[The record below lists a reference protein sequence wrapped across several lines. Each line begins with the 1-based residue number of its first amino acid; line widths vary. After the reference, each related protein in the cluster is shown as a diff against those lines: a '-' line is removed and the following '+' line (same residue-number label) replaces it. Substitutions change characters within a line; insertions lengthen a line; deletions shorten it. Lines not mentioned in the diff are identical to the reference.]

1 MFLIFY
7 ISLIIICIYLLS
19 VVSTKCFTVPAEV
32 MSRHSNLDA
41 LRGILA
47 SLVLTHHFYI
57 TYMWKNTGLWVRP
70 ESELLNNLGTI
81 PVSIFFMITG
91 YLFLNKITSS
101 QKLNFISLYK
111 SRVKRI
117 APLYYFLTLII
128 FIITLWNIR
137 HSSVNIS
144 QILTWL
150 MSWLTFRGADL
161 ADFESTKILAG
172 AQWTLIYEWGFYFLL
187 PAIYLILNHK
197 FFKNNLNLVLL
208 IVFTILFFIV
218 WKETSHKYYKLF
230 LCGFLPIFLR
240 KYTSPY
246 LNKINSTYISIFLT
260 LLICY
265 TFFFT
270 RGYSS
275 QQMLLTAIIFFIIA
289 SGNNIF
295 GMLNNIGLKF
305 LGEIS
310 YSIYL
315 SHGLILFL
323 VFTQFSLLSLKDLNI
338 YYYASLFPV
347 IFALVYIFSIATYTY
362 IEKPF
367 LYKSK

>member
-1 MFLIFY
+1 MFLISY
-7 ISLIIICIYLLS
+7 TLLIIICIYLLAVIS
-19 VVSTKCFTVPAEV
+19 AKYCTIPFEII
-32 MSRHSNLDA
+32 SRNSNLDA

-47 SLVLTHHFYI
+47 SLVVTHHFYI
-57 TYMWKNTGLWVRP
+57 TYIWKNTELWVKP

-91 YLFLNKITSS
+91 YLFLNKIITS
-101 QKLNFISLYK
+101 QNLNLISLYK

-117 APLYYFLTLII
+117 APLYYFLTFIVFMITIWNVNNSSINIYQVSVWLI
-128 FIITLWNIR
+128 N
-137 HSSVNIS
+137 
-144 QILTWL
+144 
-150 MSWLTFRGADL
+150 WLTFRGTDL

-187 PAIYLILNHK
+187 PTIYLIINYK
-197 FFKNNLNLVLL
+197 YFKNKPNLLIL

-240 KYTSPY
+240 KYTLTY
-246 LNKINSTYISIFLT
+246 LNKINSFHISIFLI
-260 LLICY
+260 LLISY
-265 TFFFT
+265 TFIFT
-270 RGYSS
+270 QGYSS
-275 QQMLLTAIIFFIIA
+275 QQMLLTTIIFFIII

-295 GMLNNIGLKF
+295 GILNSAGLKF

-323 VFTQFSLLSLKDLNI
+323 VFTQFSLLSLKDLNV
-338 YYYASLFPV
+338 YYYICLLPI
-347 IFALVYIFSIATYTY
+347 IFILVYIFSIATYTY